1 MNVQFVINMSKSYDR
16 YLQQEAEEYRE
27 AEDSATTDGYLMDL
41 TGEPLEDENNDDFI
55 YKTTGI
61 F

>member
-1 MNVQFVINMSKSYDR
+1 MNLLLNVQFVINMSKSYDR

-27 AEDSATTDGYLMDL
+27 AEDSATTDGFLEEL
-41 TGEPLEDENNDDFI
+41 EEEDEDNFV
-55 YKTTGI
+55 YRSTGI

>member
-1 MNVQFVINMSKSYDR
+1 MNLLLNVQFVINMSKSYDR

-27 AEDSATTDGYLMDL
+27 AEDSATTDGFIEEL
-41 TGEPLEDENNDDFI
+41 EEEDEDNFV
-55 YKTTGI
+55 YRATGI

>member
-1 MNVQFVINMSKSYDR
+1 MNLLLNVQFVINMSKSYDR

-27 AEDSATTDGYLMDL
+27 AEDSATTDGF
-41 TGEPLEDENNDDFI
+41 LEELEEEDDDNFV
-55 YKTTGI
+55 YRTTGI